1 MGDRGGSGCRAL
13 TARRFLQSFV
23 SRHYVSGFDRKVLL
37 DAVVMPQSALRIA
50 SFVPK
55 MELRTSLLAAP
66 VMDDEAS

>member
-1 MGDRGGSGCRAL
+1 MGDPGVSGCRAL

-66 VMDDEAS
+66 VMGDEAS